1 LPNPCRRIFAA
12 CSVPISSKAEP
23 NYEQAQSPP
32 GKAGHQSAQGQ
43 KKHQQ
48 KRLRQHQREAGLKPP
63 RTATPRNRTSSYHTV
78 AQENAGRNEA
88 VSGLLRVM
96 RQMLPILLKRFAK
109 ITDPRNPKK
118 LKHRLSVLMIYGLLV
133 FVFQYSSRRAA
144 NREITRPVFEHN
156 LRALFPELDNLPHAD
171 TLFRLLCRIDVSQI
185 EQAHIDLVNRLIRN
199 KKFTRFLINNCYP
212 VGIDGTQKI
221 AFSTLWDE
229 HLLQRKSGPKVDPDS
244 EQEQAYQYYL
254 YVLEASLCFQNGMVI
269 PLMSEFLE
277 YESGEGEQSKQDCET
292 KAFHRL
298 AVRIKKAFP
307 RLPLMLLL
315 DGLYP
320 NGPIMA
326 QCRRY
331 HWDFMIVL
339 KDGSL
344 PTVWEEYHSLVLYQQ
359 ENQLRQNWGER
370 RQHFQ
375 WVNAIRYCFG
385 KNGKNHIDINVVVC
399 TEQWQKVDPKTA
411 QIITKENKHA
421 WISSRPISRLN
432 AHTRCNLGARYRWGI
447 EGAFLVEKHQGYSY
461 EHAFARNWNAM
472 KGYHY
477 LMRLAHLLNTLAR
490 FSKDLAKLFGE
501 LGVQATIEFIR
512 NTLSGPWLNLHALE
526 QRISRPFRLRLV

>member
-1 LPNPCRRIFAA
+1 MR
-12 CSVPISSKAEP
+12 
-23 NYEQAQSPP
+23 
-32 GKAGHQSAQGQ
+32 
-43 KKHQQ
+43 QQ
-48 KRLRQHQREAGLKPP
+48 QREAGLKPP
-63 RTATPRNRTSSYHTV
+63 CTTTPSNRTSSYHSV
-78 AQENAGRNEA
+78 AEESAGRNEA
-88 VSGLLRVM
+88 VSSWLRVM
-96 RQMLPILLKRFAK
+96 RPLLPVLLKRFAK
-109 ITDPRNPKK
+109 ISDPRHPKK
-118 LKHRLSVLMIYGLLV
+118 LKHRLTVLMIYGLLV
-133 FVFQYSSRRAA
+133 FVFQYGSRRAA
-144 NREITRPVFEHN
+144 NQEITRPLFEHN
-156 LRALFPELDNLPHAD
+156 LRALFPELDRLPHAD

-212 VGIDGTQKI
+212 LGIDGTQKI

-229 HLLQRKSGPKVDPDS
+229 HLLQRKTGPKVDPDS
-244 EQEQAYQYYL
+244 EHEQAYQYYV

-269 PLMSEFLE
+269 PLLSEFLD
-277 YESGEGEQSKQDCET
+277 YQPGEGEQRKQDCET

-298 AVRIKKAFP
+298 AARIKQAFP
-307 RLPLMLLL
+307 RLPMILLL

-326 QCRRY
+326 CCRQY

-344 PTVWEEYHSLVLYQQ
+344 PTVWEEYHSLLRYQP
-359 ENQLRQNWGER
+359 ENQYGQHWGER
-370 RQHFQ
+370 RQQFQ
-375 WVNAIRYCFG
+375 WVNSIRYAFG
-385 KNGKNHIDINVVVC
+385 ANDKNQLDIHVVVGH
-399 TEQWQKVDPKTA
+399 EQWEEVDPKTA
-411 QIITKENKHA
+411 QIITKTNKHA

-432 AHTRCNLGARYRWGI
+432 VHTRCNLGARYRWGI

-461 EHAFARNWNAM
+461 EHAFAKNWNAM

-477 LMRLAHLLNTLAR
+477 LMRLGHLINTLAR

-512 NTLSGPWLNLHALE
+512 NTLSGPWLNVHELE
-526 QRISRPFRLRLV
+526 LRLAQPFRLRLL